1 MRRLFFVC
9 AGLTVFVG
17 GCRSLGNEPVSST
30 ATTPVVRGQNA
41 AAPSTYQTSPPFSPS
56 SSFQPATPLAAA
68 IPQVAAVQR
77 EQFARRP
84 LGLQQA
90 IAAAL
95 ERSPIVRTLS
105 GGVRIETTTG
115 LDPLI
120 AEAQLRGENA
130 RFDPNLAASY
140 VGGQINKPPSSFFG
154 PGIET
159 QTRRDEADFQVSV
172 NKSFPLGT
180 TATVMFD
187 PPLGYLFYPTGTS
200 SGFNPAYSSEVVFDV
215 RQPLLKGRG
224 SNVNLAPIRIAT
236 TKVDQSRWQVQ
247 QATMAQVRSVVE
259 AYWRLHAA
267 YIGWQAVEAVLPL
280 AADSVRIEELRHRE
294 ERSIYADVARAKT
307 NLETLLQERTRAKLT
322 VYKSEYYLRQLIG
335 LPPRDGLTLLP
346 SDAPHREKFAIDLQE
361 SVATALARR
370 PDMAQR
376 RSRLEQRN
384 WEMLFANNQKLP
396 QLDVEGLY
404 RTSGLSNRL
413 DNSLRQMSRF
423 GYTDWT
429 VGLTFTMPIGL
440 RKAKADADVAAL
452 QLARDQALLVA
463 YEDQVAFEVADL
475 AAEVDAAWERYE
487 SFLRQVHE
495 AEEWLKVARIRY
507 ENPPV
512 AAKGQDWLLLSL
524 FDYQAAIRNYSSA
537 LTQAANLIADYNT
550 LLARLDES
558 RGTLLERWMIQFDGD
573 APAGGEGYSLAI
585 PQNMSF
591 AVTPP
596 ESSFNAGHVFQPGM
610 PLPTAYSG
618 TGQTVAP

>member
-1 MRRLFFVC
+1 MRRLLLVCAAMTAFVC
-9 AGLTVFVG
+9 
-17 GCRSLGNEPVSST
+17 GCRSLAEGPVSS
-30 ATTPVVRGQNA
+30 AAATPVVRGQDA
-41 AAPSTYQTSPPFSPS
+41 AAPAPVVDQTSRPLPIGSDSRMNGPPVT
-56 SSFQPATPLAAA
+56 QP
-68 IPQVAAVQR
+68 VASVAR
-77 EQFARRP
+77 EQFTRRP

-90 IAAAL
+90 IASAL
-95 ERSPIVRTLS
+95 ERSPVVRTLS
-105 GGVRIETTTG
+105 GGVKIETTTG
-115 LDPLI
+115 LDPMI

-140 VGGQINKPPSSFFG
+140 VGGQINKPPNSFFG
-154 PGIET
+154 PGIAT
-159 QTRRDEADFQVSV
+159 RTRRDEADFQLSLSK
-172 NKSFPLGT
+172 NLPAGT
-180 TATVMFD
+180 VTTVMFD
-187 PPLGYLFYPTGTS
+187 PPLGYLFYPNSSG
-200 SGFNPAYSSEVVFDV
+200 SGFNPAYASEVVFDV

-267 YIGWQAVEAVLPL
+267 YIGWQAVEVVLPL
-280 AADSVRIEELRHRE
+280 AADTVRIEELRLRE

-307 NLETLLQERTRAKLT
+307 NLETLLQQRTASKLT

-346 SDAPHREKFAIDLQE
+346 MDAPYREKFTIDLQE

-384 WEMLFANNQKLP
+384 WEIVVANNQKLP

-404 RTSGLSNRL
+404 RTSGLSNQL
-413 DNSLRQMSRF
+413 NNSLQQMSRF

-429 VGLTFTMPIGL
+429 VGLTFSMPLGL

-452 QLARDQALLVA
+452 NLSRDQALLLA
-463 YEDQVAFEVADL
+463 YEEQVAFEVADL

-495 AEEWLKVARIRY
+495 AEEWLKVARVRY

-512 AAKGQDWLLLSL
+512 ATRGQDWLLLSL
-524 FDYQAAIRNYSSA
+524 FDYQAAIRNYSAS

-558 RGTLLERWMIQFDGD
+558 RGTLLERWMIQFDGET
-573 APAGGEGYSLAI
+573 PTGGEGYSLVL

-591 AVTPP
+591 AMPP
-596 ESSFNAGHVFQPGM
+596 SGPAVSTGHVFQPNVSSTPQPM
-610 PLPTAYSG
+610 R
-618 TGQTVAP
+618 